1 RYTSADFFP
10 MFDTPFLHGG
20 GWSGGDD
27 EAQARVAVLSR
38 EMARRLV
45 GEANPV
51 GRTVRLDQADFSV
64 VGVLDE
70 WQPSPRFYDMTLD
83 SYGQRDEIF
92 LPISTAVALQ
102 MGRNGSMDCWGDSN
116 GDQTSLNAPC
126 TWIQYWVELDSPS
139 KAGDYRAYLENYS
152 ELQRAAGRFE
162 RPTNVR
168 MRNVMELLEFNR
180 VVPGDVVLQLWLG
193 VGVLLGCLLNTV
205 GLLLAKFLRRSGEI
219 GVRRALGASR
229 LEIFKQFL
237 VEAGVVGLAGGVL
250 GLGLA
255 LL

>member
-1 RYTSADFFP
+1 PAFQMTRFDSETLLREKRGHRQAMMTGGAVAVTPERQDVPAFMTVARYTSADFFP

-38 EMARRLV
+38 EMARRLF

-116 GDQTSLNAPC
+116 GDQTSLNSPC

-139 KAGDYRAYLENYS
+139 KAGDYRAYLENSS

-168 MRNVMELLEFNR
+168 M
-180 VVPGDVVLQLWLG
+180 
-193 VGVLLGCLLNTV
+193 
-205 GLLLAKFLRRSGEI
+205 S
-219 GVRRALGASR
+219 
-229 LEIFKQFL
+229 
-237 VEAGVVGLAGGVL
+237 
-250 GLGLA
+250 
-255 LL
+255 